1 MKTLGVD
8 GLIEHTTT
16 RLKGVLP
23 NPNLIKVLS
32 YRHSISTTILVKTTF
47 PQEQHAEAKELMAS
61 IRYSRNSIRQNNTN
75 NILARMHKCDG
86 HRIDDMV
93 EKT

>member
-1 MKTLGVD
+1 M
-8 GLIEHTTT
+8 GLMVQQNIPLPG
-16 RLKGVLP
+16 LKGFSPIQTSSGYSVTGTLC
-23 NPNLIKVLS
+23 
-32 YRHSISTTILVKTTF
+32 
-47 PQEQHAEAKELMAS
+47 QEEHAEEKELMAS